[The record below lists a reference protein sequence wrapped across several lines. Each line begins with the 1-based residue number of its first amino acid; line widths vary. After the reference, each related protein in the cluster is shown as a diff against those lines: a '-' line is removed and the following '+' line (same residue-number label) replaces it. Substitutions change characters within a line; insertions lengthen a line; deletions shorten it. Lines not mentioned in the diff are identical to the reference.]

1 MMERAGGI
9 AFWRQ
14 IAEQLRG
21 EIAGGRWPAGTRLPT
36 EAQLAER
43 FGVNRHT
50 VRRAMATLA
59 GEALIRTD
67 QGRGTFVEAA
77 GRRLV
82 YPIGRRTRFSE
93 IVSRQAREPGG
104 RLVGHGREVASA
116 WLAGRLA
123 VALGTPLVRL
133 DTLRVADGVPIS
145 FATSWFPEARFPTL
159 VEAYAETG
167 SVTQALAR
175 NGVPDYVRA
184 SSRIVAR
191 LAEPAEAERLGLGPG
206 AAVLEVEALNVDP
219 DGVPIQITR
228 GSFPGDRVEIVVDSA
243 DPA

>member
-21 EIAGGRWPAGTRLPT
+21 EIAGGHWPPGARLPT

-59 GEALIRTD
+59 GEGLIRTD

-93 IVSRQAREPGG
+93 IVSRQAREPAG
-104 RLVGHGREVASA
+104 RLIEHGREAASP

-123 VALGTPLVRL
+123 VATGTALVRL
-133 DTLRVADGVPIS
+133 ETLHVADGVPIS
-145 FATSWFPEARFPTL
+145 TATSWFPEARFPTL
-159 VEAYAETG
+159 IEAYAETG
-167 SVTQALAR
+167 SVTKALAR
-175 NGVPDYVRA
+175 NGLADYSRA
-184 SSRIVAR
+184 STRIRAR
-191 LAEPAEAERLGLGPG
+191 LAETAEANWLALGPG
-206 AAVLEVEALNVDP
+206 ALVLEVEAVNVDG
-219 DGVPIQITR
+219 DSVAFQLTR
-228 GSFPGDRVEIVVDSA
+228 GSFAAERVEIVVDSEL
-243 DPA
+243 PA